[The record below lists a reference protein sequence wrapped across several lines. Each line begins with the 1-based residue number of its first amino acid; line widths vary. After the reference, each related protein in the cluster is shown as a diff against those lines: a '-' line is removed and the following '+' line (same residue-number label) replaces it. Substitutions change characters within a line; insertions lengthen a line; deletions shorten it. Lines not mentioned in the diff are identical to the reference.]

1 MDENVNQQTNA
12 EYEIWVNE
20 ALILRG
26 NDLDEL
32 LMYAKLMYINSPLII
47 KYSSAGHIKNNQE

>member
-1 MDENVNQQTNA
+1 MDKKVNQQTNA

-26 NDLDEL
+26 GNLDEL
-32 LMYAKLMYINSPLII
+32 LRYAKLMYIDNPLVIKSSPT
-47 KYSSAGHIKNNQE
+47 GHIKNNQ